1 MGAPRYTIMKQHI
14 FYLYPLKCEE
24 MSVEILRLFC
34 IHRKF
39 WFGLFLRNW
48 RITNSNRIDCKWI
61 EQQKKSVILN
71 SKFRFIARLEMI
83 ANEIFFICIFY
94 SCLFNNF
101 KINKNNWI
109 HFTKW
114 EHDIN
119 VFISHRVAK
128 KTRMNFTCLFHSQC
142 STFNFEI
149 MYFWR
154 MARDVFFEWTESHHI
169 NELLCFH
176 LNLWREKKARDMNSA
191 VSILWYEVLYSL
203 IKNHLH
209 NYI

>member
-39 WFGLFLRNW
+39 WFGLFFAELEDHQLKPNW
-48 RITNSNRIDCKWI
+48 LQMNWTA
-61 EQQKKSVILN
+61 KKSVILN

-119 VFISHRVAK
+119 DI
-128 KTRMNFTCLFHSQC
+128 N
-142 STFNFEI
+142 
-149 MYFWR
+149 
-154 MARDVFFEWTESHHI
+154 TESQKKPVWI
-169 NELLCFH
+169 LLVYFNRNVP
-176 LNLWREKKARDMNSA
+176 LL
-191 VSILWYEVLYSL
+191 IL
-203 IKNHLH
+203 K
-209 NYI
+209 

>member
-1 MGAPRYTIMKQHI
+1 
-14 FYLYPLKCEE
+14 
-24 MSVEILRLFC
+24 MSKYSGFFVSIENSGLGFFC
-34 IHRKF
+34 GTGGSPTQTELIANE
-39 WFGLFLRNW
+39 L
-48 RITNSNRIDCKWI
+48 NS
-61 EQQKKSVILN
+61 KKSVILN
-71 SKFRFIARLEMI
+71 SKFRFIARLEMS

-119 VFISHRVAK
+119 DINTESQK

-176 LNLWREKKARDMNSA
+176 LNLWREKKVRDTNSA
-191 VSILWYEVLYSL
+191 FV
-203 IKNHLH
+203 N
-209 NYI
+209 